1 MPNKD
6 LFSLDDLTESASVPT
21 GDDGDG
27 NGGEADGGEAERPC
41 DARLS
46 PGGGGSGGDGGR
58 PSHAN
63 VAESGLHLT
72 LPLKGVILHRLCK
85 PSLLT
90 V

>member
-1 MPNKD
+1 MSPK
-6 LFSLDDLTESASVPT
+6 ASGGQGGGRWRT
-21 GDDGDG
+21 GDGDG
-27 NGGEADGGEAERPC
+27 NGGEADGGEADGLC

-46 PGGGGSGGDGGR
+46 PGGGELGGDGGR